1 MRRSIVEGIGHY
13 LPQRVV
19 ENSEFEDT
27 LDTNDAWITSRTGVK
42 QRRILKGEGKGSSVL
57 GTEAIK
63 GLLKKTN
70 IAAED
75 IDLIICATWSQV
87 TDS

>member
-27 LDTNDAWITSRTGVK
+27 LDTNDAWIRSRTGIE
-42 QRRILKGEGKGSSVL
+42 RRHFAANGETTSDM
-57 GTEAIK
+57 GTKAAFAALENA
-63 GLLKKTN
+63 GLSPD
-70 IAAED
+70 D
-75 IDLIICATWSQV
+75 IDAIILQLKLRE
-87 TDS
+87 